1 MIEERIVCARDCYDT
16 CSMIIRFDEN
26 DNLISIK
33 GDPDHPITQGIL
45 CPRGGKDIEHVYKNR
60 VLYPFKNDSITKTYK
75 KIQWNDAISSMS
87 VKLKEFLKNYGPD
100 SILHIDFAGNGGLL
114 TWDYPLRLWNVIG
127 ATQTDYSICT
137 KSGHHAISLHYGKSY
152 GIQPEELLNQ
162 KLIVFWG
169 FNASESAIHLWNL
182 CKMARKKNNAI
193 LVSIDPRK
201 SETAKQSDI
210 WINPFP
216 NTDNYLALG
225 IAKHLI
231 ENDYINKPFIKKW
244 TNGFDDFRTLTEEI
258 EYNEIEEICQ
268 INTEDFIELANLYA
282 KYKPS
287 ASMIGIGLSKSKNG
301 ANSVRTVSLIPALL
315 GIHRGFYFSNDQAYY
330 IDKKY
335 LRLESKNKKRK
346 IISQV
351 NIAEDLKRN
360 HFKFIYIFNSN
371 PSVSLPNQKE
381 FREYLKRDDVFTV
394 VHDTHWSSI
403 CKFADIILPAPTFF
417 EKEDIIIPWSHSYVQ
432 YNPKIINPLG
442 ESKSEIWII
451 KKLSHKLGLKNDE
464 LWEDPMNIVEKCLED
479 SFESGAFKDLNNGD
493 RLKLKRREFNKY
505 YTPSEKI
512 EFYSTLAKEMGI
524 APLPIKTHPE
534 IDLDEFI
541 LLTSSLRNYT
551 HSQFQEI
558 YGNIPPVLKINPEDA
573 KELKIKDGMNIE
585 VYNSHG
591 SVKLKCKFSIELK
604 RKVLW
609 TPKLMSGLNGKPINI
624 LTSSTP
630 QQIGGGSTFNSTK
643 VRIKKISQH

>member
-75 KIQWNDAISSMS
+75 KIEWNDAISAIS

-127 ATQTDYSICT
+127 AAQTDYSICT
-137 KSGHHAISLHYGKSY
+137 KSGHQAISLHYGKSY

-193 LVSIDPRK
+193 LVSIDSRK

-244 TNGFDDFRTLTEEI
+244 TNGFDDFRTLTEDI

-282 KYKPS
+282 KCKPS

-335 LRLESKNKKRK
+335 LRLESKNKNRK

-403 CKFADIILPAPTFF
+403 CKFADIVLPAPTFF
-417 EKEDIIIPWSHSYVQ
+417 EKEDIIIPWSHSYIR

-442 ESKSEIWII
+442 ESKSEIWLFNKISEKLDI
-451 KKLSHKLGLKNDE
+451 KKGE
-464 LWEDPMNIVEKCLED
+464 LWEDPLLVIKKSLENSLKSGSFVDLIKGKCLELRTK
-479 SFESGAFKDLNNGD
+479 SI
-493 RLKLKRREFNKY
+493 NKY
-505 YTPSEKI
+505 YTPSKKI
-512 EFYSTLAKEMGI
+512 EFYSTIAKKMGFN
-524 APLPIKTHPE
+524 PLPTTDHPNL
-534 IDLDEFI
+534 DSDEFI
-541 LLTSSLRNYT
+541 LLTSSLKNYT

-558 YGNIPPVLKINPEDA
+558 YGKIPPILKLNIEDA
-573 KELKIKDGMNIE
+573 QKLEILDDMKVEI
-585 VYNSHG
+585 YNSRG
-591 SVKLKCKFSIELK
+591 SLKLKSKLSKCIKK
-604 RKVLW
+604 GVLW
-609 TPKLMSGLNGKPINI
+609 APKLVIGLKGTPINI
-624 LTSSTP
+624 LTSHIP
-630 QQIGGGSTFNSTK
+630 QQIAGGSTFNSTK
-643 VRIKKISQH
+643 VKLRKNSLS